1 MEIRNATIGLMAG
14 MLLMPCTG
22 FTADLSVD
30 SSIDSKPDSSDP
42 AILIQDSNIANKIKV
57 RLNAD
62 KHLGKFKSIR
72 VEADNDGVV
81 LLSGTVHLLSE
92 EEKAV
97 AIARSTEGVVIVK
110 SDIKIKNGHSVAE

>member
-1 MEIRNATIGLMAG
+1 MKIKNTTIGLMVG
-14 MLLMPCTG
+14 MLLIPWIG
-22 FTADLSVD
+22 YTADSSVD
-30 SSIDSKPDSSDP
+30 PSVDLKPDSPDP
-42 AILIQDSNIANKIKV
+42 SIIVQDSGIANKIKV

-62 KHLGKFKSIR
+62 KHLGKFKSIQ
-72 VEADNDGVV
+72 VEADNNGVV

-110 SDIKIKNGHSVAE
+110 SNIKIKSGHSVNE